1 MAHHCRTVRF
11 ACAMA
16 IALTIPL
23 VVSAALSAAA
33 PAPAKQRLTGAFS
46 GTGRACY
53 GKLFV
58 RTETIEWLTPF
69 SQCPRVRYRIVDDE
83 RDGNARAVTFE
94 LDHRAKGCR
103 YGVIHLRHRDE
114 PDPAIGWE
122 VFGYATLDDYRQ
134 DRARGFKAESPT
146 SMVCYLVADEPRS
159 AP

>member
-1 MAHHCRTVRF
+1 MTHDRRMVCVL
-11 ACAMA
+11 A
-16 IALTIPL
+16 IAVAL
-23 VVSAALSAAA
+23 VSRARPCVAEQPRAT
-33 PAPAKQRLTGAFS
+33 RRFTGAFS

-58 RTETIEWLTPF
+58 RTETIAWLTPF
-69 SQCPRVRYRIVDDE
+69 SQCPRVRYRIVGAE
-83 RDGNARAVTFE
+83 QSGNARALTFE
-94 LDHRAKGCR
+94 LTHRAKGCR
-103 YGVIHLRHRDE
+103 YGVLHLRHRDE

-146 SMVCYLVADEPRS
+146 SMVCYLVADEPRA

>member
-1 MAHHCRTVRF
+1 MAHGRRTVRF
-11 ACAMA
+11 ALV
-16 IALTIPL
+16 IAATL
-23 VVSAALSAAA
+23 VATAGPCAAA
-33 PAPAKQRLTGAFS
+33 PARPTPRFTGAFS

-58 RTETIEWLTPF
+58 RTETIAWLTPF

-83 RDGNARAVTFE
+83 RHGKARALTFA
-94 LDHRAKGCR
+94 LARRAKGCR

-134 DRARGFKAESPT
+134 DRARGFTAESPT
-146 SMVCYLVADEPRS
+146 SMVCYLVADELQN